1 MKKSSADNKF
11 FSFDALIEVCLL
23 VIVFLV
29 PTIFD
34 RRLGIVFSGAK
45 IAWLRVFVVVTM
57 SAWAI
62 KLLVRR
68 EHRFFRTVLDW
79 PIAAYLLTT
88 TVAAL
93 TSVQVYISLTGF
105 YGRFEGLTT
114 WYIFGLLF
122 LLVTNFVHNSA
133 QIKRLFTAVV
143 SSATL
148 MSVYGVIQ
156 RQEIDPYMWGG
167 VITWQ
172 RVIGTIGQPNF
183 LAAYVLM
190 AFFLGLVLLLEEKQ
204 FPKKID
210 WTGQLAP
217 LGYFFFSQVTF
228 IVMLYTLDAQDVLV
242 WYLGWGLVTA
252 GAVLFAFNYDKLHP
266 LVQDV
271 LWVICLAAMF
281 ICLNF
286 TQSRGGYMGFGTGA
300 VLFALAAGRH
310 WLFKNWRELAL
321 LGVVIVSI
329 TAFTMLRTE
338 YSPIE
343 RFAGEI
349 SAKEEISAS
358 GVSSSQ
364 LELKGAAG
372 SRGETWKS
380 AFGIMADNPLFGV
393 GPEVLKMV
401 FPRYETDLFR
411 FKETFH
417 VKQDRCH
424 NETCDVP
431 VTKGLISFALYF
443 WIIALVFRTGW
454 SKLRGASDNQR
465 LMLAGLMAGSL
476 AYLIQNQFSFGVV
489 AITSLFWMMMGVVM
503 VVGREEASPEPR
515 QKLNVDEIPWL
526 WVSLVALAGV
536 GLVYCSFFS
545 FRSDIYFKAGKTM
558 LDMRALPQAAEELK
572 KALAIQPFEGT
583 TVSHLG
589 IANLNMGNTIEAARY
604 LEYGTKIDPYN
615 ADNFYMLARLCLALG
630 ERNGPVYFQRAWQ
643 NNEIALKIDPYYAE
657 AYETRGFLL
666 ERQGKPAAAL
676 VQYEKAFSVNP
687 TLPGPIM
694 KVEELNRRLGRLDN
708 ARRIF
713 GEMNRRFPDN
723 IEVFKALERVK

>member
-11 FSFDALIEVCLL
+11 WSFDALIEMFLL
-23 VIVFLV
+23 VIIFLV
-29 PTIFD
+29 PVIFD
-34 RRLGIVFSGAK
+34 RRLGIVFSGTK
-45 IAWLRVFVVVTM
+45 IAWLRVFVAVTM
-57 SAWAI
+57 SAWVI

-68 EHRFFRTVLDW
+68 EHRFVRTVLDW

-105 YGRFEGLTT
+105 YGRFEGLST
-114 WYIFGLLF
+114 WYIFALLF
-122 LLVTNFVHNSA
+122 FLVTNFVHNST
-133 QIKRLFTAVV
+133 QIKRIITAVV

-148 MSVYGVIQ
+148 MSIYGVIQ

-190 AFFLGLVLLLEEKQ
+190 AFFLGLVLLLEKKP

-217 LGYFFFSQVTF
+217 LGYFIFSQGTF
-228 IVMLYTLDAQDVLV
+228 IIMLYTLDAQDVLV
-242 WYLGWGLVTA
+242 WYLGWGLSTA
-252 GAVLFAFNYDKLHP
+252 GAVFFAYNYDKLHP
-266 LVQDV
+266 LVQDIFWVCCLV
-271 LWVICLAAMF
+271 LMF
-281 ICLNF
+281 VCLNF

-338 YSPIE
+338 YSPLE

-349 SAKEEISAS
+349 TTKEEITDK
-358 GVSSSQ
+358 GESSSQ

-380 AFGIMADNPLFGV
+380 ALGILADNPLFGV

-401 FPRYETDLFR
+401 FPRYETELFR

-443 WIIALVFRTGW
+443 SIIALFFKTGW
-454 SKLRGASDNQR
+454 NKLRGATDNQR
-465 LMLAGLMAGSL
+465 LMLAGLMAGGL

-489 AITSLFWMMMGVVM
+489 AITSLFWILLGLVM
-503 VVGREEASPEPR
+503 VVGREELSAEQRRKPT
-515 QKLNVDEIPWL
+515 VDEIPWL
-526 WVSLVALAGV
+526 AVSFVVLVCAG
-536 GLVYCSFFS
+536 LIYLSFFS
-545 FRSDIYFKAGKTM
+545 FRSDVHFKTGKTL
-558 LDMRALPQAAEELK
+558 LDMRSFSPAAAEFNR
-572 KALAIQPFEGT
+572 ALAIQPFEGT

-589 IANLNMGNTIEAARY
+589 IVNLNMGNTVEAARY

-615 ADNFYMLARLCLALG
+615 ADNFFMLGRLFMSLG
-630 ERNGPVYFQRAWQ
+630 ERQGPIYYEKAWA

-666 ERQGKPAAAL
+666 ERQGKAAEAL

-687 TLPGPIM
+687 TLAGPIM
-694 KVEELNRRLGRLDN
+694 KVLDLSRRLGRIDQ
-708 ARRIF
+708 ARKIF
-713 GEMNRRFPDN
+713 TEMSRRFPEN
-723 IEVFKALERVK
+723 IEVFKALERIK